1 MKKVICFLIAVSLF
15 TVFFGTTSVMAQAE
29 VTAISADYDYTRF
42 AQDGITLNV
51 YNWGEYISDG
61 EDDSLD
67 VIASFE
73 ELTGIDVNYTTYD
86 TNESLYAKL
95 SGGGGDYDVII
106 PSDYMIGKMANEN
119 MLAELNFDNIP
130 NYKFIDEAYKN
141 ASYDAENKFSVPYM
155 WGVVGLIYNTEM
167 VDEADLEQGW
177 GLFWDEKY
185 AGQMLMFNNSRDAFA
200 IASKYIGNSLNPQ
213 TQEEIDAATQALK
226 EQKPL
231 NQSYVMDEVFDK
243 MQGNEAAFAAYYAG
257 DGVTMMENNEALA
270 MFVPHQGSNMYVDA
284 MCIPAT
290 STKQEAA
297 EMFINYMC
305 ETEVAL
311 ANTEY
316 IWYSTPHTEVYELLD
331 EETKNNELMYPPA
344 EVINNSETFDVLSDE
359 INSAMDAAWSD
370 VRSHEEGGSG
380 WVVIVLIVGM
390 VLIIALVVTLRIRKK
405 RRNDY

>member
-1 MKKVICFLIAVSLF
+1 MVIGVLFSTSIFAATPAVEE
-15 TVFFGTTSVMAQAE
+15 G
-29 VTAISADYDYTRF
+29 YDYTRF
-42 AQDGITLNV
+42 ADDGITLNV

-67 VIASFE
+67 VVAAFE
-73 ELTGIDVNYTTYD
+73 ELTGIDVNYTTFD

-95 SGGGGDYDVII
+95 SGGGGDYDIII
-106 PSDYMIGKMANEN
+106 PSDYMIGRMVNEN

-141 ASYDAENKFSVPYM
+141 ATYDVDNKYSVPYM
-155 WGVVGLIYNTEM
+155 WGVVGLIYNTTM

-177 GLFWDEKY
+177 GLFWNEKY
-185 AGQMLMFNNSRDAFA
+185 EGQMLMFNNSRDAFA
-200 IASKYIGNSLNPQ
+200 IASKYLGNSLNPK
-213 TQEEIDAATQALK
+213 TQEEIDAATDALK
-226 EQKPL
+226 QQKPL

-243 MQGNEAAFAAYYAG
+243 MQGNEAAIAAYYAG
-257 DGVTMMENNEALA
+257 DGITMMENNEDLA

-297 EMFINYMC
+297 EMFINFMC

-331 EETKNNELMYPPA
+331 EETRNNELMYPPA
-344 EVINNSETFDVLSDE
+344 QTIENSETFEVLSDE
-359 INSAMDAAWSD
+359 MNSAMDAAWSD
-370 VRSHEEGGSG
+370 VRSYEEGGSG
-380 WVVIVLIVGM
+380 WVVIVLVIAM
-390 VLIIALVVTLRIRKK
+390 LAIIALVAAVKIRKK

>member
-15 TVFFGTTSVMAQAE
+15 TVLFSTTSVMAQAE

-42 AQDGITLNV
+42 AEDGITLNV

-95 SGGGGDYDVII
+95 SGGGGDYDIII

-130 NYKFIDEAYKN
+130 NYKYIDEAYKN
-141 ASYDAENKFSVPYM
+141 ASYDADNKFSVPYM

-185 AGQMLMFNNSRDAFA
+185 EGQMLMFNNSRDAFA

-331 EETKNNELMYPPA
+331 EETKNSELMYPPA
-344 EVINNSETFDVLSDE
+344 EVINNSETFDVLPDD

-390 VLIIALVVTLRIRKK
+390 VLVIALVVTLRIRKK